1 MNSHI
6 QAKTLGVGSSI
17 AIRRLLNELH
27 FAWSSAAA
35 FLATSGGVR

>member
-6 QAKTLGVGSSI
+6 QAKIFGVGRSI
-17 AIRRLLNELH
+17 AIRRLHNELH
-27 FAWSSAAA
+27 FAWSSVAA